1 MAKQN
6 KIVPDGYEEVESANF
21 FKFENIG
28 DACEGKLIGKD
39 LSEQYKFGLFTLEQE
54 DGMTVRF
61 HGSSQLDELMMTV
74 KLGENIMVEYV
85 DNQKRPKGT
94 MKLFKVYRKRE

>member
-54 DGMTVRF
+54 DGTTVRF

-94 MKLFKVYRKRE
+94 MKLFKVFRKRN